1 LGNSMKLKRPLS
13 ESIYLGIVYGILIG
27 SGILCLFPFLN
38 VLAKSLSANWAIIS
52 GKVGLL
58 PVAFTMENVMFVIR
72 DRLFQNAFLI
82 AIFVTVVGTLGSVV
96 FTAVTAYPL
105 SKKHLPGIKFILL
118 LYIFT
123 MLFNGGLVPTYL
135 LVKNLHL
142 MDNLGSLILP
152 ALINVFNMLLMKNYY
167 ESLPE
172 SLEES
177 AKLDGASNLRIV
189 LSIVI
194 PISAPVF
201 ATISLFY
208 AVYFWSDWFHPMLYL
223 NEPALKPLQLY
234 LRDII
239 LQASD
244 ENLLN
249 QDIDALLNLSPEGIR
264 NATIIVS
271 TIPILLVYPMLQRYF
286 IKGILIGSVKG

>member
-1 LGNSMKLKRPLS
+1 MEHSIKRPWS
-13 ESIYLGIVYGILIG
+13 EKIYIGAVYVILIG

-58 PVAFTMENVMFVIR
+58 PVAFTMENVMFVLR

-82 AIFVTVVGTLGSVV
+82 SVFVTVVGSLGAVL
-96 FTAVTAYPL
+96 FTAVSAYPL

-135 LVKNLHL
+135 LIKNLHL
-142 MDNLGSLILP
+142 MDNLASLILP
-152 ALINVFNMLLMKNYY
+152 ALINVFNLLLMKNYY

-208 AVYFWSDWFHPMLYL
+208 AVYFWSNWFHPMLYL
-223 NEPALKPLQLY
+223 NDPSLKPLQLY

-271 TIPILLVYPMLQRYF
+271 TIPILLVYPMLQKYF

>member
-1 LGNSMKLKRPLS
+1 MEHTIKRSLS
-13 ESIYLGIVYGILIG
+13 EKLYLGAVYFILIG

-38 VLAKSLSANWAIIS
+38 VLAKSFSSNWAIIS

-58 PVAFTMENVMFVIR
+58 PVAFTMENVMFVMR
-72 DRLFQNAFLI
+72 DQLFQNAFLI
-82 AIFVTVVGTLGSVV
+82 SIFITVVGSLGAVV
-96 FTAVTAYPL
+96 FTAVSAYPL

-142 MDNLGSLILP
+142 MDSLGSLILP
-152 ALINVFNMLLMKNYY
+152 ALINVFNLLLMKNYY
-167 ESLPE
+167 ESLPD

-177 AKLDGASNLRIV
+177 AKLDGANNLRIV
-189 LSIVI
+189 LSIII

-223 NEPALKPLQLY
+223 NDPSLKPLQLY
-234 LRDII
+234 LRDIV

-249 QDIDALLNLSPEGIR
+249 QDIDTLLNLSPEGIR

-271 TIPILLVYPMLQRYF
+271 TIPILLVYPMLQKYF

>member
-1 LGNSMKLKRPLS
+1 LEHSIKRPWS
-13 ESIYLGIVYGILIG
+13 EKIYIGAVYVILI
-27 SGILCLFPFLN
+27 SSAILCLFPFLN

-58 PVAFTMENVMFVIR
+58 PVAFTMENVMFVLR

-82 AIFVTVVGTLGSVV
+82 SVFVTVVGSLGAVL
-96 FTAVTAYPL
+96 FTAVSAYPL
-105 SKKHLPGIKFILL
+105 SKKHLPGIKSILL

-135 LVKNLHL
+135 LIKNLHL
-142 MDNLGSLILP
+142 MDNLASLILP
-152 ALINVFNMLLMKNYY
+152 ALINVFNLLLMKNYY

-208 AVYFWSDWFHPMLYL
+208 AVYFWSNWFHPMLYL
-223 NEPALKPLQLY
+223 NDPSLKPLQLY

-271 TIPILLVYPMLQRYF
+271 TIPSLLVYPMLQKYF

>member
-1 LGNSMKLKRPLS
+1 MEHSIKRPWS
-13 ESIYLGIVYGILIG
+13 EKIYIGAVYVILI
-27 SGILCLFPFLN
+27 SSAILCLFPFLN

-58 PVAFTMENVMFVIR
+58 PVAFTMENVMFVLR

-82 AIFVTVVGTLGSVV
+82 SVFVTVVGSLGAVL
-96 FTAVTAYPL
+96 FTAVSAYPL
-105 SKKHLPGIKFILL
+105 SKKHLPGIKSILL

-135 LVKNLHL
+135 LIKNLHL
-142 MDNLGSLILP
+142 MDNLASLILP
-152 ALINVFNMLLMKNYY
+152 ALINVFNLLLMKNYY

-208 AVYFWSDWFHPMLYL
+208 AVYFWSNWFHPMLYL
-223 NEPALKPLQLY
+223 NDPSLKPLQLY

-271 TIPILLVYPMLQRYF
+271 TIPILLVYPMLQKYF

>member
-1 LGNSMKLKRPLS
+1 MKMKRPLS
-13 ESIYLGIVYGILIG
+13 ETIYIGIVYAILIG

-58 PVAFTMENVMFVIR
+58 PVAFTLENVMFVIR
-72 DRLFQNAFLI
+72 DHLFQNAFLI
-82 AIFVTVVGTLGSVV
+82 AVFVTVVGTLGSVV
-96 FTAVTAYPL
+96 LTAVTAYPL

-123 MLFNGGLVPTYL
+123 MLFNGGLVPSYL

-208 AVYFWSDWFHPMLYL
+208 AVSFWSDWFHPMLYL
-223 NEPALKPLQLY
+223 NDPALKPLQLY

-249 QDIDALLNLSPEGIR
+249 QDIDSLLNLSPEGIR

>member
-1 LGNSMKLKRPLS
+1 MEHSIKRPWS
-13 ESIYLGIVYGILIG
+13 EKIYIGAVYVILIG

-38 VLAKSLSANWAIIS
+38 VLAKSFSANWAIIS

-82 AIFVTVVGTLGSVV
+82 SVFVTVVGSLGAVV
-96 FTAVTAYPL
+96 FTAVSAYPL

-135 LVKNLHL
+135 LVKNLQL

-152 ALINVFNMLLMKNYY
+152 ALINVFNLLLMKNYY

-223 NEPALKPLQLY
+223 NDPSLKPLQLY

-271 TIPILLVYPMLQRYF
+271 TIPILLIYPMLQKYF

>member
-1 LGNSMKLKRPLS
+1 MDHWIRKPIS
-13 ESIYLGIVYGILIG
+13 EMIYTTIAYLALIV
-27 SGILCLFPFLN
+27 SGMLCLFPFLN
-38 VLAKSLSANWAIIS
+38 VLSKSLSPNWAIIS

-58 PVAFTMENVMFVIR
+58 PVDMTFENVRFVVQ
-72 DRLFQNAFLI
+72 DHLFQNAFLI
-82 AIFVTVVGTLGSVV
+82 SVFVTVAGTLGAVV
-96 FTAVTAYPL
+96 LTAVSAYPL
-105 SKKHLPGIKFILL
+105 SKKNLPGIKFVLL

-123 MLFNGGLVPTYL
+123 MLFNGGMIPNYL
-135 LVKNLHL
+135 LIKNLGL
-142 MDNLGSLILP
+142 MDNLSSLILP
-152 ALINVFNMLLMKNYY
+152 ALINVFNLLLMKNYY

-177 AKLDGASNLRIV
+177 AKLDGASNLLIV
-189 LSIVI
+189 LRIII

-208 AVYFWSDWFHPMLYL
+208 AVAFWSDWFHPMLYL
-223 NEPALKPLQLY
+223 NDPALKPLQLY

-239 LQASD
+239 IQASD

-249 QDIDALLNLSPEGIR
+249 ADIDSLLNLSPEGIR

-271 TIPILLVYPMLQRYF
+271 TIPILLVYPMLQKYF

>member
-1 LGNSMKLKRPLS
+1 MEHSIRRPWS
-13 ESIYLGIVYGILIG
+13 EKIYIGAVYVILIG

-58 PVAFTMENVMFVIR
+58 PVAFTMENVMFVLR

-82 AIFVTVVGTLGSVV
+82 SVFVTVVGSLGAVL
-96 FTAVTAYPL
+96 FTAVSAYPL

-135 LVKNLHL
+135 LIKNLHL
-142 MDNLGSLILP
+142 MDNLASLILP
-152 ALINVFNMLLMKNYY
+152 ALINVFNLLLMKNYY

-208 AVYFWSDWFHPMLYL
+208 AVYFWSNWFHPMLYL
-223 NEPALKPLQLY
+223 NDPSLKPLQLY

-271 TIPILLVYPMLQRYF
+271 TIPILLVYPMLQKYF

>member
-1 LGNSMKLKRPLS
+1 MKRPLS
-13 ESIYLGIVYGILIG
+13 ESIYLGSVYVILIG

-58 PVAFTMENVMFVIR
+58 PVAFTMENIMFVIR
-72 DRLFQNAFLI
+72 DQLFQNAFLI
-82 AIFVTVVGTLGSVV
+82 AIFVTVIGTLGAVV

-223 NEPALKPLQLY
+223 NDPALKPLQLY

>member
-1 LGNSMKLKRPLS
+1 LEHSIKRPWS
-13 ESIYLGIVYGILIG
+13 EKIYIGAVYVILI
-27 SGILCLFPFLN
+27 SSAILCLFPFLN

-58 PVAFTMENVMFVIR
+58 PVAFTMENVMFVLR

-82 AIFVTVVGTLGSVV
+82 SVFVTVVGSLGAVL
-96 FTAVTAYPL
+96 FTAVSAYPL
-105 SKKHLPGIKFILL
+105 SKKHLPGIKSILL

-135 LVKNLHL
+135 LIKNLHL
-142 MDNLGSLILP
+142 MDNLASLILP
-152 ALINVFNMLLMKNYY
+152 ALINVFNLLLMKNYY

-208 AVYFWSDWFHPMLYL
+208 AVYFWSNWFHPMLYL
-223 NEPALKPLQLY
+223 NDPSLKPLQLY

-271 TIPILLVYPMLQRYF
+271 TIPILLVYPMLQKYF

>member
-1 LGNSMKLKRPLS
+1 LEHSIRRPWS
-13 ESIYLGIVYGILIG
+13 EKIYIGAVYVILIG

-58 PVAFTMENVMFVIR
+58 PVAFTMENVMFVLR

-82 AIFVTVVGTLGSVV
+82 SVFVTVVGSLGAVL
-96 FTAVTAYPL
+96 FTAVSAYPL

-135 LVKNLHL
+135 LIKNLHL
-142 MDNLGSLILP
+142 MDNLASLILP
-152 ALINVFNMLLMKNYY
+152 ALINVFNLLLMKNYY

-208 AVYFWSDWFHPMLYL
+208 AVYFWSNWFHPMLYL
-223 NEPALKPLQLY
+223 NDPSLKPLQLY

-271 TIPILLVYPMLQRYF
+271 TIPILLVYPMLQKYF

>member
-1 LGNSMKLKRPLS
+1 MKRPLS
-13 ESIYLGIVYGILIG
+13 ETIYIGIVYAILIG

-58 PVAFTMENVMFVIR
+58 PVAFTMENMMFVIR
-72 DRLFQNAFLI
+72 DRLFQNSFLI
-82 AIFVTVVGTLGSVV
+82 AIFVTVVGTLGSVLL
-96 FTAVTAYPL
+96 TSVTAYPL

-123 MLFNGGLVPTYL
+123 MLFNGGLVPSYL

-189 LSIVI
+189 LSIII

-223 NEPALKPLQLY
+223 NDPALKPLQLY

-249 QDIDALLNLSPEGIR
+249 QDIDSLLNLSPEGIR

>member
-1 LGNSMKLKRPLS
+1 MEHSIKRPWS
-13 ESIYLGIVYGILIG
+13 EKIYIGAVYVILTG

-38 VLAKSLSANWAIIS
+38 VLAKSLSANWAILS

-58 PVAFTMENVMFVIR
+58 PVAFTMENVMFVLR

-82 AIFVTVVGTLGSVV
+82 SVFVTVVGTLGAVL
-96 FTAVTAYPL
+96 FTAVSAYPL
-105 SKKHLPGIKFILL
+105 SKKHLPGIKFVLL

-135 LVKNLHL
+135 LIKNLHL
-142 MDNLGSLILP
+142 MDSLASLILP
-152 ALINVFNMLLMKNYY
+152 ALINVFNLLLMKNYY

-208 AVYFWSDWFHPMLYL
+208 AVYFWSNWFHPMLYL
-223 NEPALKPLQLY
+223 NDPSLKPLQLY

-271 TIPILLVYPMLQRYF
+271 TIPILLVYPMLQKYF